1 MISYC
6 SNYEGNGVSRV
17 LFMVILL
24 DCLKGYVVTA
34 APLPPP
40 GYTGTRFEVVNDVAA
55 ECCRYFGTSL
65 AFEDDEI

>member
-1 MISYC
+1 
-6 SNYEGNGVSRV
+6 
-17 LFMVILL
+17 MVILL
-24 DCLKGYVVTA
+24 DCLKGYVFPA

-40 GYTGTRFEVVNDVAA
+40 GYTGTRFEVVNDDAA

>member
-1 MISYC
+1 
-6 SNYEGNGVSRV
+6 
-17 LFMVILL
+17 MVILL
-24 DCLKGYVVTA
+24 DCLKGYVFPA

-65 AFEDDEI
+65 ALKMMKYAFGRKKL